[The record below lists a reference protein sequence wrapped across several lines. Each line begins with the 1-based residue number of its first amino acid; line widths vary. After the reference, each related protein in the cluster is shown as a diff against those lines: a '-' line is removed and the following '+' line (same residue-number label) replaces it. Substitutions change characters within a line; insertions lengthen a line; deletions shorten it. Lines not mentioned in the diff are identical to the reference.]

1 MRTEYNPPINERDT
15 KELLSIVE
23 NIDDWKE
30 DALAQ
35 ARKELVTRGYSI
47 QNQEN
52 RAKSKQRYIR
62 KTTSIKANATYSTK
76 ELLALYF
83 FAPFILLL
91 YLTLH
96 STPTGDTFLELKEN
110 GYKKK
115 WKQRL
120 LMTSLGNLTWFF
132 ILSIVIKYA
141 Y

>member
-1 MRTEYNPPINERDT
+1 MKNEYNPPIKERDT

-23 NIDDWKE
+23 NTDDWKE
-30 DALAQ
+30 DALSQ

-52 RAKSKQRYIR
+52 RAKSKRRYIR
-62 KTTSIKANATYSTK
+62 KTTSIKANSTYSTK

-83 FAPFILLL
+83 FAPFILLVYWAL
-91 YLTLH
+91 G
-96 STPTGDTFLELKEN
+96 STPTGDTFLELRDN
-110 GYKKK
+110 GYNKK

-120 LMTSLGNLTWFF
+120 LMTTLGNLSWF
-132 ILSIVIKYA
+132 LLLALVLEHA